1 MIRSRSSDCLSSCNG
16 AWTFQISSARLLGVV
31 LLLRML
37 HSHVGSPWRDLMMMT
52 AVIVVVGIIAS
63 VAIQIVLAGCVTFPV
78 AEVLLSAHQRQS
90 RRARVSVRSLR
101 RCSVVLSHSCDNP
114 RDDIVQQS
122 NIFNFGRSQ
131 VKWEADLSE
140 LAA

>member
-1 MIRSRSSDCLSSCNG
+1 
-16 AWTFQISSARLLGVV
+16 
-31 LLLRML
+31 ML

-78 AEVLLSAHQRQS
+78 AEVLLSAQQRQS
-90 RRARVSVRSLR
+90 RRARVSVRSLS

-122 NIFNFGRSQ
+122 NILNFGRSQ
-131 VKWEADLSE
+131 VKWEADLFE